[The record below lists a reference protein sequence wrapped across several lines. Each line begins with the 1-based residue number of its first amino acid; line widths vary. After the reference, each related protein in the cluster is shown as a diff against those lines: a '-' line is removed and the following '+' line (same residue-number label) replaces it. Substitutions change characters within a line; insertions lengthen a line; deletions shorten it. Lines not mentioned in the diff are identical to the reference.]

1 MNALV
6 GQRALNTQKYSRD
19 VCGEV
24 LGDKWDKGWLVFI
37 GKWSSA
43 LTADGTK

>member
-19 VCGEV
+19 VCGKV
-24 LGDKWDKGWLVFI
+24 LGDKGWLVFI